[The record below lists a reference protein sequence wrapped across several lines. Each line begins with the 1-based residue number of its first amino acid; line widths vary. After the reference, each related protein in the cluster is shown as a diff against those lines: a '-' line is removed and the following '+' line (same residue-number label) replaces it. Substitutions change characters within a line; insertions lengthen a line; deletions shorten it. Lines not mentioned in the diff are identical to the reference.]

1 MMTRPN
7 SHIERYHCRTTHRS
21 TTASS
26 QLAQSPQFNR
36 TIYPQPSSNT
46 HTVTDAIISHRYVIL
61 GDDDTSGGGGGDNH
75 TVARRGVGGKESVL
89 TPIRRRG
96 PRSPSTPWGGARSR
110 RRRRGPSTWPPPP
123 LPTPPSGRGG
133 GTPRAPPPPRAPRR
147 RLWRGSR
154 RWRGGRGVWRSWW
167 RWRWPARAARPDR
180 IFFSFFWVGSG
191 ALVGSERLRGRY
203 IISGHGEGSGL
214 FWRLPAEKGGVRHR
228 AARRFLNKR
237 CVHSSCSNELSV
249 FFSRTRKKMIVGYF

>member
-61 GDDDTSGGGGGDNH
+61 GDDDTSGGDNH
-75 TVARRGVGGKESVL
+75 TVARQGVGGKESVL

-123 LPTPPSGRGG
+123 PLPTPPSGRGEG
-133 GTPRAPPPPRAPRR
+133 PVRPRR
-147 RLWRGSR
+147 RERRDCACGEEPTVARREGSMALVVAVAVAGARGEARSDFFFPSSGWGRVLWSGRNATGSLYHIRSR
-154 RWRGGRGVWRSWW
+154 RGERVVL
-167 RWRWPARAARPDR
+167 AA
-180 IFFSFFWVGSG
+180 
-191 ALVGSERLRGRY
+191 
-203 IISGHGEGSGL
+203 
-214 FWRLPAEKGGVRHR
+214 
-228 AARRFLNKR
+228 
-237 CVHSSCSNELSV
+237 
-249 FFSRTRKKMIVGYF
+249 SR

>member
-1 MMTRPN
+1 M
-7 SHIERYHCRTTHRS
+7 
-21 TTASS
+21 A
-26 QLAQSPQFNR
+26 AAAA
-36 TIYPQPSSNT
+36 
-46 HTVTDAIISHRYVIL
+46 TDATERAR
-61 GDDDTSGGGGGDNH
+61 GG
-75 TVARRGVGGKESVL
+75 TRVRPAAASAATAPVAR
-89 TPIRRRG
+89 
-96 PRSPSTPWGGARSR
+96 
-110 RRRRGPSTWPPPP
+110 
-123 LPTPPSGRGG
+123 
-133 GTPRAPPPPRAPRR
+133 
-147 RLWRGSR
+147 SR